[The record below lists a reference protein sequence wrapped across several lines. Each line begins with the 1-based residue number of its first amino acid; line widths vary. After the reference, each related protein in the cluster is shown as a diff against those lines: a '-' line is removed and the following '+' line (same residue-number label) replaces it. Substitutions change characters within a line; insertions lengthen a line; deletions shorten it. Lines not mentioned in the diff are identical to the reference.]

1 MPRGNVLVALLFRV
15 PCDNYSVI
23 VIQDNYGN
31 MPLHSA
37 AVANDVEMIRALLNL
52 GAQIGF
58 LIDAKN
64 FVHSRS
70 YLILACKVAKPAS
83 LISVIFYGD
92 SYCVY
97 RIIIRP
103 CCVLRRLGKL
113 RR

>member
-52 GAQIGF
+52 GAQI
-58 LIDAKN
+58 DAKN
-64 FVHSRS
+64 WVHSRS

-83 LISVIFYGD
+83 LISVIFNGD